1 MQERIRELFNRL
13 KEWWNRFSTKQKT
26 LIVSIAAAV
35 VVAITV
41 FVWALSVPQ
50 YTVLVSS
57 ETTKQTTNIRELLD
71 DADMDYKISE
81 DGLTIQINKKQLS
94 EARLLLGSNDI
105 VTQNYDISN
114 VFSGGFS
121 TTEADKEKK
130 YQVYLEN
137 MLAS

>member
-81 DGLTIQINKKQLS
+81 D
-94 EARLLLGSNDI
+94 
-105 VTQNYDISN
+105 
-114 VFSGGFS
+114 
-121 TTEADKEKK
+121 
-130 YQVYLEN
+130 
-137 MLAS
+137 